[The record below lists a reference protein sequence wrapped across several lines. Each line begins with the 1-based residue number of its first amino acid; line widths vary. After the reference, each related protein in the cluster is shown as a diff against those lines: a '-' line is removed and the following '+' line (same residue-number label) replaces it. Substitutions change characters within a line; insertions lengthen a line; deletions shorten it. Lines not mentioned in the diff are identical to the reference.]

1 MKAAVFHAAHR
12 PLTIEDVEI
21 DQAQA
26 PRGAA
31 AHRLRR
37 PLPLRPALHGRPLPL
52 PTPAVLG
59 HEGAAVVEAVGEDVT
74 YVKPGDHVIT
84 CLSVFC
90 GECEQCTTGHT
101 AAVRQPRGQTAPRR
115 CTPPEMERRSPS
127 PAFNLSCFAEQMLV
141 HEHAIVKINSEIP
154 LDRAALVGCGVMTG
168 VGAVFNTAKVE
179 AGATVAVLGCGGIGL
194 SAINGAAIAGAERI
208 IAIDTNSSKLDI
220 AKQMGATHTI
230 NASNIDPVAAV
241 KDLTEGKGVPYSF
254 EAIGLK
260 ATAEQSFQMLR
271 PGGVATIIGM
281 IPFGTRS
288 NCTAPTSCASA
299 DPGQQHGQQ
308 PLPRRHA
315 PPARTLAPGPLKL
328 DHLISGQIKLA
339 EINEGFAKLKSG
351 PRAKP
356 DKLRRRLNRPRARS
370 RKKLEHF
377 HAWKCSSRAHSPK
390 GHPDV
395 KPSRKILPRRRPA
408 HHPHRRRRR
417 QTRKLR
423 GRSQRRLGLR
433 RLVRR
438 LHGAAVHVSHAK
450 QIVGVGVIAGGPCGT
465 APTPTLPC
473 CRPLPPPRF
482 APTPPATACRSSARP
497 ISPPASPPHVTPPK
511 PTRSIR

>member
-1 MKAAVFHAAHR
+1 MKAAVFHAAHQ

-21 DQAQA
+21 AK
-26 PRGAA
+26 PKR
-31 AHRLRR
+31 REVLLRTAYAG
-37 PLPLRPALHGRPLPL
+37 LCHSDLHFMEGLYPY

-101 AAVRQPRGQTAPRR
+101 NLCDNPEVKLLPGAARR
-115 CTPPEMERRSPS
+115 LKWKGEVLNQ
-127 PAFNLSCFAEQMLV
+127 AFNLSVFAEQMLV

-179 AGATVAVLGCGGIGL
+179 AGRTVAVLGCGGIGL

-220 AKQMGATHTI
+220 AKLMGATHTI
-230 NASNIDPVAAV
+230 NASNVDPVAAV

-281 IPFGTRS
+281 IPFGTKIELHGADFLRERKIQGSSMGS
-288 NCTAPTSCASA
+288 NRFRV
-299 DPGQQHGQQ
+299 DM
-308 PLPRRHA
+308 PRLLELWRQN
-315 PPARTLAPGPLKL
+315 RLKL
-328 DHLISGQIKLA
+328 DHLISGQIKLDQ
-339 EINEGFAKLKSG
+339 INEGFTMLKSG
-351 PRAKP
+351 AP
-356 DKLRRRLNRPRARS
+356 
-370 RKKLEHF
+370 
-377 HAWKCSSRAHSPK
+377 
-390 GHPDV
+390 
-395 KPSRKILPRRRPA
+395 
-408 HHPHRRRRR
+408 
-417 QTRKLR
+417 
-423 GRSQRRLGLR
+423 
-433 RLVRR
+433 VRN
-438 LHGAAVHVSHAK
+438 L
-450 QIVGVGVIAGGPCGT
+450 INFGVA
-465 APTPTLPC
+465 
-473 CRPLPPPRF
+473 
-482 APTPPATACRSSARP
+482 
-497 ISPPASPPHVTPPK
+497 
-511 PTRSIR
+511 